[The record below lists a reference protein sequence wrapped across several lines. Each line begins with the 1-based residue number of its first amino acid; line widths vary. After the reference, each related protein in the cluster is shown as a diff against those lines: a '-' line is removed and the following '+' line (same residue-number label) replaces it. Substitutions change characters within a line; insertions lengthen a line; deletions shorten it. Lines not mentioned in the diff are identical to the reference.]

1 MAGRLQAG
9 GRDQEPDEAG
19 EVTSGLDAR
28 GRGDGH
34 GGHDLGQ
41 VPRGPSHACASCVWA
56 RVRPR
61 VSCSTAHEPSAC
73 RVRRGVWGGA
83 RAARAAGVGD
93 GPRGMEAFQPL
104 TSYTTAC
111 TCPGRASTGL
121 VDPLRGADLYPES
134 RREQPQIQAQEWGRQ
149 VAGPTGRYRRAG
161 FQMMAVVWEGRVSGP
176 GKGRGHGDG
185 CVGQMWGKGEET
197 SKGTLRCLACAG
209 GWVGATSAH

>member
-1 MAGRLQAG
+1 MAERLQAG

-83 RAARAAGVGD
+83 RQLDVIKHSWVI
-93 GPRGMEAFQPL
+93 L
-104 TSYTTAC
+104 
-111 TCPGRASTGL
+111 
-121 VDPLRGADLYPES
+121 
-134 RREQPQIQAQEWGRQ
+134 I
-149 VAGPTGRYRRAG
+149 VAGAKDCCFDP
-161 FQMMAVVWEGRVSGP
+161 
-176 GKGRGHGDG
+176 
-185 CVGQMWGKGEET
+185 
-197 SKGTLRCLACAG
+197 
-209 GWVGATSAH
+209 